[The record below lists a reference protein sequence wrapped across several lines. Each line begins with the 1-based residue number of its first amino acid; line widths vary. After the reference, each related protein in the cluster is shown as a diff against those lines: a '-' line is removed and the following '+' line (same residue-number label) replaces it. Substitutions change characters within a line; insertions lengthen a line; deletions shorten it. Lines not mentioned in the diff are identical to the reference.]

1 MRSSGFSL
9 IEIIIVV
16 SLLSFIFSLGLAVT
30 FRSYESHLFNAEID
44 TLANI
49 LIKARSNAQSNM
61 LKSAHGVFIKESDYI
76 LFSGLLFDENNS
88 MNQKTPRNKS
98 IAVTGMQEVIFEAV
112 SGNPDASGD
121 ILLTNGNQTGS
132 ISISQEGRIDW

>member
-1 MRSSGFSL
+1 
-9 IEIIIVV
+9 
-16 SLLSFIFSLGLAVT
+16 
-30 FRSYESHLFNAEID
+30 
-44 TLANI
+44 
-49 LIKARSNAQSNM
+49 M